1 MYRTR
6 PSLPYDILHGIQFPA
21 NISNMFAYLS
31 YFPPPP
37 PVVPGPPPLHSWTC
51 SSPSISSLSCLVPD
65 DGFLPPSR
73 EYIPLIDNNQSSLIQ
88 NISINS
94 SNSIKSSTLY
104 DYFIN
109 LYEKQFVF
117 VLILIIIFII
127 LLFLIF
133 ILILFLCIHRQ
144 NRQRQ
149 LTTDNKNKKFYY
161 RLIPR
166 RQKCQT
172 TADNNEHKLVRLRK
186 TPPTSQVIRISTA
199 SGIHTNDNNET
210 EEAV

>member
-6 PSLPYDILHGIQFPA
+6 PSLPHDILHGIQFPA
-21 NISNMFAYLS
+21 NISVMFAYLS

-37 PVVPGPPPLHSWTC
+37 PVVPGPPPLRSWTC
-51 SSPSISSLSCLVPD
+51 SSSSTSSSPCLVPD
-65 DGFLPPSR
+65 NGFLPPSR

-88 NISINS
+88 NTSINS
-94 SNSIKSSTLY
+94 SDPIKSSPLS

-109 LYEKQFVF
+109 LFENQFVF
-117 VLILIIIFII
+117 VLLLIITFTI

-133 ILILFLCIHRQ
+133 ILIIFLCIHRQ

-149 LTTDNKNKKFYY
+149 LTTDDKNKKFYY

-166 RQKCQT
+166 RQKRQT
-172 TADNNEHKLVRLRK
+172 TTSNNEHKLVRLRK
-186 TPPTSQVIRISTA
+186 SPPTSQVIRISTA
-199 SGIHTNDNNET
+199 SGIHTSDNNET